1 MLKKYF
7 TYYSNEHAP
16 YWLVFAID
24 MAMVACVFCLAYFIR
39 FNLSF
44 HFDLNQFIYQLPIV
58 LLVASISFLVFG
70 SFKNTIRYTGF
81 SDIIILFKSV
91 TLMFILL
98 GLFIYINKN
107 INIIPGFTI
116 PLSILITHSLLGF
129 LFLSSSRLFVKVF
142 YKYLKTDK
150 LSRRRVLIY
159 GIGKGGIMAYNTL
172 INNGFETHKVVGFIN
187 DGQLINKKYINGV
200 PIWPESKISEEFIKT
215 HGVEDILICSEHI
228 DEGSSFTLKDLK
240 IKTTQLQPIQSWFN
254 GDLTLNKLKKINI
267 QDLLERTPIKIN
279 NTNVV
284 KEFIGETILIT
295 GAAGSIGKEL
305 VHQVVNFDVKRII
318 LIDQSESDL
327 YDLQQ
332 GLKQKGKHNFV
343 AIVADISDGL
353 RIDMLFQEY
362 KPTVVFHTAEYTNE
376 HLLEK
381 SPYEAIKININGTK
395 FLADT
400 SSRYNVKKF
409 VFVSNNKAIN
419 PTSSIGV
426 TKRLA
431 ELYLTCLQTTSH
443 TKFVTIR
450 YGNLVGSKCSIV
462 SIFEKQIQKGGPVT
476 ISHKDMTKYF
486 TTVPEAVELI
496 LEAGTMGKG
505 GEIFVFNTGQPINIY
520 ELVKR
525 MINLSGLNP
534 KDINIKVTG
543 LNTGEKIHEE
553 FMANIEIPVY
563 TYHKKVKIFT
573 SSELDHT
580 KIKSNIEELCF
591 NNRFQHS
598 DIVLKMK
605 KLIPEYESD
614 NSEHDRLYKRV
625 QSYKKA
631 NGIFPDKANK
641 INLK

>member
-1 MLKKYF
+1 
-7 TYYSNEHAP
+7 
-16 YWLVFAID
+16 
-24 MAMVACVFCLAYFIR
+24 
-39 FNLSF
+39 
-44 HFDLNQFIYQLPIV
+44 
-58 LLVASISFLVFG
+58 
-70 SFKNTIRYTGF
+70 
-81 SDIIILFKSV
+81 
-91 TLMFILL
+91 
-98 GLFIYINKN
+98 
-107 INIIPGFTI
+107 
-116 PLSILITHSLLGF
+116 
-129 LFLSSSRLFVKVF
+129 
-142 YKYLKTDK
+142 
-150 LSRRRVLIY
+150 
-159 GIGKGGIMAYNTL
+159 
-172 INNGFETHKVVGFIN
+172 
-187 DGQLINKKYINGV
+187 
-200 PIWPESKISEEFIKT
+200 
-215 HGVEDILICSEHI
+215 
-228 DEGSSFTLKDLK
+228 
-240 IKTTQLQPIQSWFN
+240 
-254 GDLTLNKLKKINI
+254 
-267 QDLLERTPIKIN
+267 
-279 NTNVV
+279 
-284 KEFIGETILIT
+284 
-295 GAAGSIGKEL
+295 
-305 VHQVVNFDVKRII
+305 
-318 LIDQSESDL
+318 
-327 YDLQQ
+327 
-332 GLKQKGKHNFV
+332 
-343 AIVADISDGL
+343 
-353 RIDMLFQEY
+353 
-362 KPTVVFHTAEYTNE
+362 
-376 HLLEK
+376 
-381 SPYEAIKININGTK
+381 
-395 FLADT
+395 ADT

-462 SIFEKQIQKGGPVT
+462 SIFEKQIQNGGPVT

-631 NGIFPDKANK
+631 N
-641 INLK
+641 